1 MESQQIVKKQRVGLR
16 LGAAFGLLIAIS
28 VGIGYLGL
36 SRMDQINAGLQEV
49 LGRRWA
55 KLQLAREALTYS
67 NRNSRI
73 TMEVFLVQDRDQ
85 IDTLLARRAENTK
98 KISVIVDQLGSQCE
112 SEEEK
117 QLLALVQAKRTPYV
131 SSYLRALHLVVEDGR
146 REDAS
151 AVMLETT
158 MPALFEYHAAWNAF
172 LQYQSDQIN
181 HATRESRAQY
191 ARVRAVTL
199 FLMALAVA
207 IAVAIAGF
215 MTRTMVREVKAR
227 LQTERANQQLHAQL
241 EQRVADRTR
250 ELANANQELAK
261 EIEERQRGEGR
272 LRLQAAA
279 LAAAANSIV
288 ITDLQG
294 SIVWVNPAFSR
305 ITGYLAEDVLGQ
317 NPRLLRSGQHPRAFY
332 EELWRTITSGN
343 VWHGEVANRRKD
355 GSLYAGEMTITPVHS
370 EGGEI
375 THFIA
380 IQQDITGRKVI
391 EDALK
396 QAEQKYRAIFEDAV
410 VGIFQTTPEGRPLSV
425 NRALAQM
432 YGYESAAQLIAEAA
446 ETAPPLFADS
456 SRWKEFAWVLKQGGV
471 VRNAELELACKD
483 GSKKWLLANV
493 RALRGGN
500 GRVVQ
505 HEGTVQDITERK
517 LLEDQLRQSQKLEA
531 VGRLAGGVAHDFN
544 NALAVIIGYSEL
556 LQDRLDPAN
565 PLRSFTQEITKAG
578 ERAASLTRQLLAFS
592 RKQILQPRVLDLNS
606 IVTEIDKMLRRL
618 IGEDIHLVVD
628 RASNLGR
635 VKADPGQLQQ
645 VLMNLAVN
653 ARDAMPQGGK
663 LIIATANATLDESY
677 VHHRPVVR
685 PGAYVVLSVSDT
697 GCGMDKA
704 TQARIFEPFFT
715 TKEPG
720 KGTGLGLS
728 TVYGIVK
735 QSGGFVWVYSEP
747 GQGTTFKIYLPRVDQ
762 VPEASGAEPK
772 PVLPGGSETILLVE
786 DEGALRRLAQS
797 CLQSGGY
804 RVLEAEDGK
813 TAVEIARRQTEPIH
827 LLLTDVVMPAMSGVE
842 LAEQFASSW
851 PETRLLYMS
860 GYTDELIAQ
869 HGVLH
874 TGTAILEKPFS
885 RESLLR
891 RVREVLDAKP
901 SHPQAAVL
909 T

>member
-1 MESQQIVKKQRVGLR
+1 MKKQRVGLR
-16 LGAAFGLLIAIS
+16 LGVAFGLLIAIS

-55 KLQLAREALTYS
+55 KLQMTREALTYS

-73 TMEVFLVQDRDQ
+73 TMEVFLVRDRAQ
-85 IDTLLARRAENTK
+85 IDTLLAARAENTR
-98 KISVIVDQLGSQCE
+98 KISVIVEKLESQCE

-117 QLLALVQAKRTPYV
+117 QLLETVKANRTPYV
-131 SSYLRALHLVVEDGR
+131 ESYLRALHLLVEDGR
-146 REDAS
+146 REAAS
-151 AVMLETT
+151 TVMLHATL
-158 MPALFEYHAAWNAF
+158 PALFEYHAAWNGF
-172 LQYQSDQIN
+172 LRYQSEQIN

-191 ARVRAVTL
+191 ARIRALTL
-199 FLMALAVA
+199 LLMVLAVA
-207 IAVAIAGF
+207 IAGAIAGF
-215 MTRTMVREVKAR
+215 MTRIMVREMKAR
-227 LQTERANQQLHAQL
+227 VRTEHANHELNAQL

-305 ITGYLAEDVLGQ
+305 ITGYPAEDVLGQ
-317 NPRLLRSGQHPRAFY
+317 NPRLLRSGRHPRAFY
-332 EELWRTITSGN
+332 EELWRTIISGN
-343 VWHGEVANRRKD
+343 VWHGEVNNRRKD

-370 EGGEI
+370 GGGEI

-380 IQQDITGRKVI
+380 IQQDITGRKLI

-432 YGYESAAQLIAEAA
+432 YGYDSAAQLMAEVV

-456 SRWKEFAWVLKQGGV
+456 SRWKEFARVLEQGGV
-471 VRNAELELACKD
+471 VRNAELELGCKD

-493 RALRGGN
+493 RAVRGAD

-565 PLRSFTQEITKAG
+565 PLRNFTREITKAG

-618 IGEDIHLVVD
+618 IGEDIHLVLD

-663 LIIATANATLDESY
+663 LIIATTNATLAESY

-685 PGAYVVLSVSDT
+685 PGPYVMLSVSDT

-762 VPEASGAEPK
+762 VAEALADASK
-772 PVLPGGSETILLVE
+772 PMLPSGSETILLVE

-869 HGVLH
+869 HGVMY
-874 TGTAILEKPFS
+874 TRTAILEKPFS

-901 SHPQAAVL
+901 SHQQAAAL